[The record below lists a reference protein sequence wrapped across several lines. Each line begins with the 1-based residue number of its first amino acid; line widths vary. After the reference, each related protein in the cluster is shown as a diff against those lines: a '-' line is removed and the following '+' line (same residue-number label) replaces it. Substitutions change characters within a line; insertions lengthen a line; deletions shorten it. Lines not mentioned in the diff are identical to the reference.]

1 MRTKIAEAY
10 KSARKHLGLT
20 QRQAGSA
27 VGISNPAIVKL
38 EKGKTDNPNWEYT
51 KFLVEQGINYFYL
64 IGLSDEIEGQ
74 LIETVSKS
82 EHETLKSNYEDLKE
96 EKEILE
102 KQVSEMIPRSEWEK
116 LKDKI
121 KNYES
126 IFKMLKVEKG

>member
-1 MRTKIAEAY
+1 MRTKIAKAY
-10 KSARKHLGLT
+10 KSARKHLSYT
-20 QRQAGSA
+20 QKQAA
-27 VGISNPAIVKL
+27 KQVGISDSVITKI
-38 EKGKTDNPNWEYT
+38 EKGQVNNPNWEYT

-82 EHETLKSNYEDLKE
+82 ELETLKSDYEDLKE
-96 EKEILE
+96 EKEALE